1 MADYSNFDV
10 VSFLEDRDIEY
21 KTSGKNVTEGWVE
34 INCPFC
40 GNDPSHHFGINL
52 NSGFGN
58 CWICGKKSNPV
69 NLIQEIDSC
78 SWQEARDTITEFTLD
93 ILDTKKPK
101 KTDLNPTRI
110 VWPKYMEND
119 IPKLHK
125 TYLEG
130 RGFDS
135 DMLTKEFGLKF
146 TRNLGQWKFRIIIP
160 VQFEGKIVTFT
171 SRDVTG
177 KAEIKYRHLP
187 DREAVVPI
195 KHTLYGYD
203 RIRDTAVLVEGIM
216 DVWNIG
222 HGAIGSF
229 GTMLTQEQKS
239 LLTKIKNL
247 FIMFDSDATDKA
259 IELCTML
266 QRKKRHVEVVTLS
279 EGDPA
284 ELPPDVV
291 TSLRKELR
299 L

>member
-1 MADYSNFDV
+1 MTNPSDFDII
-10 VSFLEDRDIEY
+10 SFLEDRDIVY
-21 KTSGKNVTEGWVE
+21 KTSGKNVTSGWIE
-34 INCPFC
+34 ISCPFC
-40 GNDPSHHFGINL
+40 GNDPSYHFGVNL
-52 NSGFGN
+52 DSGFGN

-69 NLIQEIDSC
+69 KLVQEIDSC
-78 SWQEARDTITEFTLD
+78 SWFEAEATVNEFTLD
-93 ILDTKKPK
+93 ILDTKEPK

-110 VWPKYMEND
+110 VWPEYMED
-119 IPKLHK
+119 KIPNLHR

-130 RGFDS
+130 RGLDP
-135 DMLTKEFGLKF
+135 DMITKEFGLKF
-146 TRNLGQWKFRIIIP
+146 IRNLGQWKFRIIIP
-160 VQFEGKIVTFT
+160 IQFEGQVVTFT

-187 DREAVVPI
+187 DREAIVPI

-203 RIRDTAVLVEGIM
+203 RIRDTAVLVEGVA

-239 LLTKIKNL
+239 LLTRVKNL

-259 IELCTML
+259 LKLSTVL
-266 QRKKRHVEVVTLS
+266 QRKKRHVEVVALS

-284 ELPPDVV
+284 ELSQDLVA
-291 TSLRKELR
+291 SLRKELK